1 MTLEEWES
9 TVPAE
14 MRQDAV
20 WKMESYRIALFISDL
35 AWIDS
40 GKLIRHPRTLSI
52 ADQLVRAGGKISA
65 NITEGYSRGSGKGRA
80 IFYEYALGS
89 ARETRDW
96 YYKGRHVLKERV
108 SNHRIKLCTSL
119 VRLLIR
125 MASNENRQNKRL
137 MPKKQRSRVNHQSP
151 D

>member
-1 MTLEEWES
+1 MTIDEWQA
-9 TVPAE
+9 TVPE
-14 MRQDAV
+14 EIRQDVV

-40 GKLIRHPRTLSI
+40 GKLLRNSRTVST

-65 NITEGYSRGSGKGRA
+65 NITEGYSRETGKGRA

-96 YYKGRHVLKERV
+96 NYKGRHVLKQHVAE
-108 SNHRIKLCTSL
+108 HRMKLCTGL
-119 VRLLIR
+119 IRLLIR
-125 MASNENRQNKRL
+125 MVANESRQNRRL
-137 MPKKQRSRVNHQSP
+137 TPKK
-151 D
+151 